1 MADFE
6 TDDTFYPDK
15 ARQFL
20 DNIAG
25 KDKVDA
31 VLKDKDLKEK
41 LNAMVAASEKGGED
55 GKPEKEYSAALNAK
69 VDEIFT
75 QGMTKLKKEME
86 GRGEK
91 FFGPTERQVAEGK
104 KDIRSALDGLL
115 TTDYMIEKAKEKEK
129 GPEKHGPS
137 SQAAGT
143 EIGEVALGEFSPA
156 PDSPFARRQ
165 RQERDMGRSEHRG

>member
-55 GKPEKEYSAALNAK
+55 GKPEKEY
-69 VDEIFT
+69 I
-75 QGMTKLKKEME
+75 
-86 GRGEK
+86 
-91 FFGPTERQVAEGK
+91 
-104 KDIRSALDGLL
+104 
-115 TTDYMIEKAKEKEK
+115 
-129 GPEKHGPS
+129 
-137 SQAAGT
+137 
-143 EIGEVALGEFSPA
+143 
-156 PDSPFARRQ
+156 
-165 RQERDMGRSEHRG
+165 